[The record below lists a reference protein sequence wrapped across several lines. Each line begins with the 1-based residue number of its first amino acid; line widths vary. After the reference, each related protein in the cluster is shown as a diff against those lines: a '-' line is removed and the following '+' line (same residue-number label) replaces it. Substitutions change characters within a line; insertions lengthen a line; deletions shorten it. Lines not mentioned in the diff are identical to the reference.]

1 MKHIILMA
9 ALTALLFM
17 TPSKLKA
24 QELPSIPEIPHETFV
39 LDNGLTLIVHED
51 RKAPIVAV
59 NVWYHVGSKNEPKG
73 RSGFAHLF
81 EHLMFNGSENHD
93 HDYFQPLELVGATD
107 LNGTTNW
114 DRTNYFQNVPT
125 SALDLVLFLESDRM
139 GHMLGAISQEKLD
152 EQRGVVQNEKRQ
164 SENQPYG
171 QVNNLTTHAV
181 WPERHPYAHTVI
193 GEMED
198 LDAAELEDVQEWF
211 RTYYGPNN
219 AVIAIAG
226 DIDPQTA
233 LAKVKQFFGSIPPGP
248 PVAKQQVWIA
258 KRTGEQRQT
267 MEDRVPQARIY
278 KTWNVPEWGSHDADM
293 LDIASS
299 VLSSGR
305 NSRLHRRLVYE
316 DELATNVFAFVQ
328 TGEIAS
334 LFRVVATAR
343 PGVQLS
349 ELERVLDEEMERFLA
364 EGPTEEELSRAR
376 SQLTSSFIRGIERI
390 GGFGGKSDVLAMN
403 AVYAGD
409 PSFYRTTIE
418 RKLTATPDQVQ
429 RAAQEWLS
437 DGVYV
442 LEVHPYPQLQATG
455 TDVDRSALPQTSPP
469 PAADFPDI
477 QETTLSNGLRVVL
490 AERSTVPMVEFRMM
504 FDAGYASDQFAVP
517 GTATLAMDMLDEG
530 TSDMDAFEIGS
541 RLDELGAQLSTASTL
556 DMSFVRLSALK
567 ANLEESLDLFADVI
581 LNPSFP
587 EADFERLKRQQLAQI
602 QQEKAQPIAMALRV
616 LPGLIYGDDHAYS
629 TPFTG
634 SGYEQSVAGITRQ
647 QLIDFHDTWFRPNNA
662 TLVVAGDITLDEVTP
677 QLERLFSGWQR
688 ADVPQKNIADVR
700 PAERPI
706 IYLLDRPGSQQSV
719 IFAAN
724 VAPPKDNPR
733 EIAIEAMNTVLGGS
747 FTSRLNMN
755 LREDKGWSYGA
766 GSFLADARGPRM
778 FIAYAPVQSDRTAES
793 VAEIR
798 AEVEQILSQR
808 PVSAEELARAQNNQ
822 TLTLP
827 GRWETLASVA
837 GSVGEIVQFDL
848 PYDFYDTYAG
858 TVRALEVDD
867 LVPAVKDV
875 IRPGNMVWVVV
886 GDREKIEPGL
896 RELNLGDIRYVD
908 GDGNLLS
915 SN

>member
-1 MKHIILMA
+1 MIRISLSG
-9 ALTALLFM
+9 ALACLLLLA
-17 TPSKLKA
+17 SSARA
-24 QELPSIPEIPHETFV
+24 QELPAIPEIPYESFV

-59 NVWYHVGSKNEPKG
+59 NVWYHVGSKNEPDG

-93 HDYFQPLELVGATD
+93 DDYFQPLEQVGATD

-125 SALDLVLFLESDRM
+125 GALDLVLFLESDRM
-139 GHMLGAISQEKLD
+139 GHMLGAVTQEKLD

-171 QVNNLTTHAV
+171 QVNNLTTQSV

-198 LDAAELEDVQEWF
+198 LNDAELDDVQEWF

-219 AVIAIAG
+219 AVVAIAG

-233 LAKVKQFFGSIPPGP
+233 RAKVEQYFGSIPPGP
-248 PVAKQQVWIA
+248 PIAKQQVWVA
-258 KRTGEQRQT
+258 KRSGEQRQT
-267 MEDRVPQARIY
+267 MQDRVPQARVY
-278 KTWNVPEWGSHDADM
+278 KTWNVPEWGSEDADM
-293 LDIASS
+293 LDLASS
-299 VLSSGR
+299 VLSSGK
-305 NSRLHRRLVYE
+305 NSRLHKRLVYE

-343 PGVQLS
+343 PGVDLS
-349 ELERVLDEEMERFLA
+349 EVERVMDEEMERFLA

-376 SQLTSSFIRGIERI
+376 SQLMSGFIRGIERI

-409 PSFYRTTIE
+409 PSFYRTTME
-418 RKLTATPDQVQ
+418 RKLNATPDQVH

-437 DGVYV
+437 DGVHV

-455 TDVDRSALPQTSPP
+455 TDVDRSTLPQTPAP

-517 GTATLAMDMLDEG
+517 GTATLAMEMLDEG
-530 TSDMDAFEIGS
+530 TGELDALEIS
-541 RLDELGAQLSTASTL
+541 ARLDELGAQLSTGSSL
-556 DMSFVRLSALK
+556 DMSLVRMSALK
-567 ANLEESLDLFADVI
+567 ASLEESLDLFADVI

-587 EADFERLKRQQLAQI
+587 EPDFERLQRQQLARI
-602 QQEKAQPIAMALRV
+602 QQEKAQPISMALRV
-616 LPGLIYGDDHAYS
+616 LPGLIYGDEHAYA

-647 QLIDFHDTWFRPNNA
+647 QLVDFHETWFRPNNA
-662 TLVVAGDITLDEVTP
+662 TLVIAGDITLQEVTP

-688 ADVPQKNIADVR
+688 GDVPQKNIADVR
-700 PAERPI
+700 PADEPI
-706 IYLLDRPGSQQSV
+706 VYLLDRPGSQQSV

-724 VAPPKDNPR
+724 VAPPKDNPQ
-733 EIAIEAMNTVLGGS
+733 EIAIEALNTVLGGS

-766 GSFLADARGPRM
+766 RSMVADARGPRM

-793 VAEIR
+793 LAEMR
-798 AEVEQILSQR
+798 DEVQQVISDR
-808 PVSAEELARAQNNQ
+808 PVTVDELARAQNNQ
-822 TLTLP
+822 TLALP
-827 GRWETLASVA
+827 GRWETLSSVA

-848 PYDFYDTYAG
+848 PFDYYDTYAG
-858 TVRALEVDD
+858 TVRALVVDD
-867 LVPAVKDV
+867 LMPAAQEVV
-875 IRPGNMVWVVV
+875 RPENMVWVVV
-886 GDREKIEPGL
+886 GDRAQIEPGI
-896 RELNLGDIRYVD
+896 RELNLGDIRYID

>member
-93 HDYFQPLELVGATD
+93 DDYFQPLELVGATD

-316 DELATNVFAFVQ
+316 DELATNVFTFVQ

-530 TSDMDAFEIGS
+530 TSDMDAFEISS

-587 EADFERLKRQQLAQI
+587 EADFERLKRPGA
-602 QQEKAQPIAMALRV
+602 ARRSGMALRW
-616 LPGLIYGDDHAYS
+616 
-629 TPFTG
+629 
-634 SGYEQSVAGITRQ
+634 R
-647 QLIDFHDTWFRPNNA
+647 
-662 TLVVAGDITLDEVTP
+662 
-677 QLERLFSGWQR
+677 
-688 ADVPQKNIADVR
+688 VR
-700 PAERPI
+700 
-706 IYLLDRPGSQQSV
+706 
-719 IFAAN
+719 
-724 VAPPKDNPR
+724 
-733 EIAIEAMNTVLGGS
+733 T
-747 FTSRLNMN
+747 
-755 LREDKGWSYGA
+755 
-766 GSFLADARGPRM
+766 
-778 FIAYAPVQSDRTAES
+778 
-793 VAEIR
+793 
-798 AEVEQILSQR
+798 
-808 PVSAEELARAQNNQ
+808 
-822 TLTLP
+822 
-827 GRWETLASVA
+827 
-837 GSVGEIVQFDL
+837 
-848 PYDFYDTYAG
+848 
-858 TVRALEVDD
+858 
-867 LVPAVKDV
+867 
-875 IRPGNMVWVVV
+875 
-886 GDREKIEPGL
+886 
-896 RELNLGDIRYVD
+896 
-908 GDGNLLS
+908 
-915 SN
+915 